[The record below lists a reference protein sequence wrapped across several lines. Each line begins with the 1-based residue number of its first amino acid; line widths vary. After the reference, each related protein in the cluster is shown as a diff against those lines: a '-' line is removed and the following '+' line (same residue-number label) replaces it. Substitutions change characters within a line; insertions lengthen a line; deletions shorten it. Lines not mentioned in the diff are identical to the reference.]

1 MMLRS
6 ISDPDKEHWES
17 AFSTSQ
23 LYQAEMLKDLLE
35 AEEIPAIVINKQ
47 DSSYLSFGDIEVH
60 VKRDDILKAKII
72 VNRFQ
77 SNE

>member
-6 ISDPDKEHWES
+6 INDPDKENWEV

-35 AEEIPAIVINKQ
+35 DNKIPAIIINKQ
-47 DSSYLSFGDIEVH
+47 DSSYLSFGDIEVY
-60 VKRDDILKAKII
+60 VKRDDILQAKLI

>member
-1 MMLRS
+1 MLHKLN
-6 ISDPDKEHWES
+6 DPDKEDWE
-17 AFSTSQ
+17 AIFSTNQ

-35 AEEIPAIVINKQ
+35 TNEITAVIINKQ
-47 DSSYLSFGDIEVH
+47 DWAYRAFGDIEVY
-60 VKRDDILKAKII
+60 VKRDDILHAKII